1 MAKGQKNRRGKQK
14 GKGDPM
20 ALPNQ
25 AISAVH
31 ESGDPLGQY
40 TGTPEIGPCMP
51 RLHVDG
57 KVYRKVPEKPVQD
70 ADDL

>member
-1 MAKGQKNRRGKQK
+1 MSKRKKNKK
-14 GKGDPM
+14 HDPM

-25 AISAVH
+25 AINAFH

-40 TGTPEIGPCMP
+40 TGTPENGPCMP
-51 RLHVDG
+51 RLRVEG
-57 KVYRKVPEKPVQD
+57 KIYMRVPEKPVQD

>member
-1 MAKGQKNRRGKQK
+1 MPNAKKKEKKKRR
-14 GKGDPM
+14 DPM

-25 AISAVH
+25 AVSAFH

-40 TGTPEIGPCMP
+40 TGTPELGPCMP
-51 RLHVDG
+51 RLKTEG
-57 KVYRKVPEKPVQD
+57 KIYMRRPAEKPVQD

>member
-1 MAKGQKNRRGKQK
+1 MSQEKKVKKRNPR
-14 GKGDPM
+14 DPM

-25 AISAVH
+25 AISAFH

-40 TGTPEIGPCMP
+40 TGTPDLGPCMP
-51 RLHVDG
+51 RRRIEGKIFMKVD
-57 KVYRKVPEKPVQD
+57 EKPIQD